1 MEVSP
6 EIKDRVYD
14 TLIKLMVHHPFFGT
28 VLLYFQP
35 KFTRKV
41 PTMMVDLINW
51 NVWINPEF
59 VQKLD
64 DAELEFA
71 LCHEAMHVILADLR
85 RRGDRDPGIWN
96 IAMDYEINCILVQN
110 NIGKL
115 PPGCLCSYAYRRY
128 SAEEIYDQLKNRLVN
143 VDITVYH
150 GPGDVYGIKAT
161 MPGVGETIDV
171 HIDIDEIRK
180 KYGAPVAD
188 RIEEKIKN
196 VLARAEQTAKR
207 AGALPAGIPRIIE
220 ETFYPGI
227 PWRVLL
233 LRYVKTFAGR
243 SDYTWYPPSKKY
255 YTHGVYLPGLASE
268 YIELAVAIDSSGSVS
283 DEEMSVFVGA
293 VEELMNSLADYT
305 IHLIVCD
312 AEVHS
317 YQKLIRGS
325 KIDKSKIRGYGG
337 TNFMP
342 AFDYIK
348 KKGIRPDLFIYLTDG
363 FPIKWPEKPPSYP
376 VLWVINNDRASVPW
390 GHVIRFTEYR
400 RQK

>member
-1 MEVSP
+1 VEVSA

-14 TLIKLMVHHPFFGT
+14 TLIRLMAHHPFFAT
-28 VLLYFQP
+28 VLLYLQP
-35 KFTRKV
+35 KFTKNV
-41 PTMMVDLINW
+41 PTMMVDLVNW
-51 NVWINPEF
+51 DVWINPDF
-59 VQKLD
+59 VQELD
-64 DAELEFA
+64 DDELEFV

-85 RRGDRDPGIWN
+85 RRSNRDPKIWN

-110 NIGKL
+110 GIGKL
-115 PPGCLCSYAYRRY
+115 PPDGLYNHAYCRY
-128 SAEEIYDQLKNRLVN
+128 SAEEIYDQLKDQLGAGVVN
-143 VDITVYH
+143 ITLYK
-150 GPGDVYGIKAT
+150 GPGDIYGIKAT
-161 MPGVGETIDV
+161 IPGVGGTIDV
-171 HIDIDEIRK
+171 HMDIDEIRQ
-180 KYGAPVAD
+180 KYGDTVAD
-188 RIEEKIKN
+188 RIENKIKN
-196 VLARAEQTAKR
+196 VLARAEQAAKR
-207 AGALPAGIPRIIE
+207 AGTLPAGIPRIIE
-220 ETFYPGI
+220 ETFHPGI

-233 LRYVKTFAGR
+233 LRYIKTFAGR

-255 YTHGVYLPGLASE
+255 YTHGIYTPGLRSE

-293 VEELMNSLADYT
+293 VEELMDSLADFT

-312 AEVHS
+312 AEVHW

-325 KIDKSKIRGYGG
+325 KIDKSKIKGYGG

-363 FPIKWPEKPPSYP
+363 FPVKWPEKPPPYP
-376 VLWVINNDRASVPW
+376 VLWVINNDRAKVPW

-400 RQK
+400 